1 MKDWLR
7 RFFRRIT
14 PSGSVLQRTVKSGI
28 WVSATKM
35 SLRLSQ
41 VLMLIVLARFLP
53 PRAFGLIGIALL
65 TLSAMRRFTEI
76 GLDAALIQQ
85 KADNVDE
92 YLDTTWSLEIGRG
105 LLIFGVLFVS
115 APYIASFFDE
125 PQAGI
130 IIQVLSV
137 SPLLRGLRNPAV
149 VYFRKDLA
157 FHKEFVYQA
166 SGGVSQLVVA
176 VGYVLY
182 SPTVWA
188 LVFASISRPAVQTVL
203 SYWLHDYC
211 PWPSPNLEAAKE
223 LVDYGKWITG
233 ASIVRFVYSQ
243 GDDAFVGWFLTASS
257 LGFYQYA
264 YRIADLPATELSGI
278 VSQITF
284 PAYSQLQENMEEL
297 RDALL
302 QTTRLT
308 AFVTFPIAFGIALV
322 APSFVRSIIGSEW
335 VPMILT
341 MQVLAMYGLMHSI
354 TRNFGAVW
362 KSLDRPDLIT
372 KTGIV
377 RIVCIAIFIW
387 PATAR
392 WGFEGTAFVVTGVYL
407 VPMLPLD
414 VYLTSKVTETSS
426 IAFYMEYLYPCIA
439 AGTMFGVLWY
449 ARGLVELSP
458 LVEFVLLVPSGAIVY
473 VLVSA
478 LLEWQFD
485 WGIERILRMIAR
497 GVR

>member
-1 MKDWLR
+1 MKDRLR

-14 PSGSVLQRTVKSGI
+14 PGGSVLQRTVKSGI
-28 WVSATKM
+28 WVSATKV

-85 KADNVDE
+85 KADDVDE

-105 LLIFGVLFVS
+105 LLIFGVLFVL
-115 APYIASFFDE
+115 APYIARLFGE

-130 IIQVLSV
+130 IIQVLAI
-137 SPLLRGLRNPAV
+137 SPLLRGFRNPGV
-149 VYFRKDLA
+149 VYFRKDLT

-166 SGGVSQLVVA
+166 SGGLSQLVVA

-188 LVFASISRPAVQTVL
+188 LVFASISRPAVQTAL
-203 SYWLHDYC
+203 SYRLHDYR
-211 PWPSPNLEAAKE
+211 PWLSPNLEAAKE
-223 LVDYGKWITG
+223 LIDYGKWITG
-233 ASIVRFVYSQ
+233 ASVLTFVYSE
-243 GDDAFVGWFLTASS
+243 GDDAFVGWFLTASA

-264 YRIADLPATELSGI
+264 YRIADLPATEVSGI
-278 VSQITF
+278 ISQITF
-284 PAYSQLQENMEEL
+284 PAYSQLQENMDEL
-297 RDALL
+297 REALL

-308 AFVTFPIAFGIALV
+308 AFATFPIAFGIALV
-322 APSFVRSIIGSEW
+322 APSFVRSVLGSEW

-362 KSLDRPDLIT
+362 KSLNRPDLTT
-372 KTGIV
+372 KTGAIRV
-377 RIVCIAIFIW
+377 VCIAALIW

-392 WGFEGTAFVVTGVYL
+392 WGFEGTALVVTGVYL
-407 VPMLPLD
+407 FPMLPID
-414 VYLTSKVTETSS
+414 VYLTSRLTETPSME
-426 IAFYMEYLYPCIA
+426 FYMEYLYPCIA
-439 AGTMFGVLWY
+439 AGTMFGTLWY
-449 ARGLVELSP
+449 ARSLVELSP
-458 LVEFVLLVPSGAIVY
+458 LVEFVLLVPSGAVVY
-473 VLVSA
+473 FVVSL
-478 LLEWQFD
+478 LLEWRFD
-485 WGIERILRMIAR
+485 WGIERILRMIVR

>member
-7 RFFRRIT
+7 RIFERIT
-14 PSGSVLQRTVKSGI
+14 PSGSVLQQTVKSGI

-53 PRAFGLIGIALL
+53 PRSFGLMGVGLL
-65 TLSAMRRFTEI
+65 TLSAMRRFTQI

-85 KADNVDE
+85 KKDNVDE
-92 YLDTTWSLEIGRG
+92 YLDTTWCLEVGRG
-105 LLIFGVLFVS
+105 LLIFVVLFIL
-115 APYIASFFDE
+115 APYIAGFFDE
-125 PQAGI
+125 PRAGI
-130 IIQVLSV
+130 IIQVLAI

-149 VYFRKDLA
+149 VYFRKDLT
-157 FHKEFVYQA
+157 FHKDFLYQA
-166 SGGVSQLVVA
+166 SGGLSQLVVA

-188 LVFASISRPAVQTVL
+188 LVFASISRPIVQTLL
-203 SYWLHDYC
+203 SYFLHDYR
-211 PWPSPNLEAAKE
+211 PWPLPNLEAAKE
-223 LVDYGKWITG
+223 LIDYGKWITG
-233 ASIVRFVYSQ
+233 ASIVKFVHSQ
-243 GDDAFVGWFLTASS
+243 GDDAFVGWFLTASA

-264 YRIADLPATELSGI
+264 YRIADLPATEVSGI
-278 VSQITF
+278 ISQITF
-284 PAYSQLQENMEEL
+284 PAYSKLQEDMGEL

-322 APSFVRSIIGSEW
+322 APSFVRSFIGSDW

-341 MQVLAMYGLMHSI
+341 MQVLSMFGLMHAI

-362 KSLDRPDLIT
+362 KSLNRPDLIAKVGT
-372 KTGIV
+372 L
-377 RIVCIAIFIW
+377 RIACIAALIW

-407 VPMLPLD
+407 FPMLPVG
-414 VYLTSKVTETSS
+414 VYLTSKLTNTPSM
-426 IAFYMEYLYPCIA
+426 AFYMEYLYPCIA
-439 AGTMFGVLWY
+439 ATTMFGILWY
-449 ARGLVELSP
+449 ARGLFELTP
-458 LVEFVLLVPSGAIVY
+458 LVEFVLLVPSGAVIY
-473 VLVSA
+473 VLISG

-485 WGIERILRMIAR
+485 WGIEQILLMLVR
-497 GVR
+497 GIQ